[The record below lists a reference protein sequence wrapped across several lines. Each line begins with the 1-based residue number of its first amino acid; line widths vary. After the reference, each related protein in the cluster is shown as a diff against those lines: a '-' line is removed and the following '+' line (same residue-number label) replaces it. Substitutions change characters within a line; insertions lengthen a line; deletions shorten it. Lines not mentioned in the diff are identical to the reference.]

1 MAFNADFTI
10 TELATPNI
18 FTITDTSIETAGGDP
33 NLTGR
38 TIFLRQAN
46 GELLVPGIPW
56 AIGDDAITLDVL
68 NKDIALDIEV
78 IWTSSAPLAAPSSYV
93 KKLLHVFIALGE
105 AFNYRLIQLQ
115 SANPSV
121 IKSSGYRDSKM
132 DLRIALDNAR
142 DAVAEGED
150 IYSAQQ
156 MVEFSNSLIAHEK
169 YFF

>member
-1 MAFNADFTI
+1 MV
-10 TELATPNI
+10 ELATPNV
-18 FTITDTSIETAGGDP
+18 FTLQDISTGADV

-38 TIFLRQAN
+38 TIFLREAD
-46 GELLVPGIPW
+46 GSLLVPGIPW
-56 AIGDDAITLDVL
+56 AIGNNTITLDVL
-68 NKDIALDIEV
+68 NKDIALDVEV

-93 KKLLHVFIALGE
+93 KKLLKVFTALGE

-156 MVEFSNSLIAHEK
+156 MVERSNSLIANEK